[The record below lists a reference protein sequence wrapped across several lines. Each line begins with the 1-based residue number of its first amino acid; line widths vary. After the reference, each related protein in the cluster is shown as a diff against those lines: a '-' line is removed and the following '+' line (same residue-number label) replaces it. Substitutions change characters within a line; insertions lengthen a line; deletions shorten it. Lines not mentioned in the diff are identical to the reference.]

1 MNKIVLA
8 MYVKREGTCKRKRE
22 ERTHGHGRMRMIGKE
37 RTRDGEEQEANKD
50 GQNSRGSDLGNRSI
64 YIYMKTQEVERV

>member
-64 YIYMKTQEVERV
+64 YIYIYI